1 MDTKTKKMRNREHR
15 FTISNNER
23 PQHEQEKL
31 LLNKTHWQM
40 LLDKLTTTNY
50 YPRPVNDKYVSNSV
64 SKVQLRG
71 VGLQCDM
78 LVITWSSLMTWGPI
92 SP

>member
-1 MDTKTKKMRNREHR
+1 M
-15 FTISNNER
+15 
-23 PQHEQEKL
+23 
-31 LLNKTHWQM
+31 
-40 LLDKLTTTNY
+40 KLTDKCYWTNLTLTNY

-78 LVITWSSLMTWGPI
+78 LVIT
-92 SP
+92 